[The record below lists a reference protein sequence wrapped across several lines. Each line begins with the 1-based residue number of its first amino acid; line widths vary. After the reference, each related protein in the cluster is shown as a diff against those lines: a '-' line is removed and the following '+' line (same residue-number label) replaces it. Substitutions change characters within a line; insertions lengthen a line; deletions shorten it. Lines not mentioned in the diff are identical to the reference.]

1 MIVKLRVL
9 FGNLASLQALVTK
22 LQYLVNLG
30 LAGGQGALLGHDG
43 LLQGLQRVLQLLDLD
58 DGLRLLLLELPL
70 GVLHL
75 ASPLAEGG
83 VRDLAAGLEV
93 AGHLGQDPVHHRPDN
108 RGSLF
113 KFKC

>member
-1 MIVKLRVL
+1 M
-9 FGNLASLQALVTK
+9 
-22 LQYLVNLG
+22 NLG

-70 GVLHL
+70 GVLHFTG
-75 ASPLAEGG
+75 PLAEGG

-93 AGHLGQDPVHHRPDN
+93 AGHLSQDPIHHRPDN
-108 RGSLF
+108 QCSLSN
-113 KFKC
+113 